1 MLEEAVFEA
10 EWPTPTAT
18 DAKGAGS
25 ALYSTESGRHSG
37 TTLTDAVV
45 RLEWPTPTA
54 SDYGSNQ
61 GGAAGRSGPARPS
74 LSATA
79 RGPLNPAWIEALM
92 GFPPGWTDVGPP
104 AEDSHNTSGSRPEP
118 SQPARSRT
126 ARRAAK
132 P

>member
-18 DAKGAGS
+18 DAKGSGS

-45 RLEWPTPTA
+45 RL
-54 SDYGSNQ
+54 DYGSNQ
-61 GGAAGRSGPARPS
+61 GGAAGRSSPARPS